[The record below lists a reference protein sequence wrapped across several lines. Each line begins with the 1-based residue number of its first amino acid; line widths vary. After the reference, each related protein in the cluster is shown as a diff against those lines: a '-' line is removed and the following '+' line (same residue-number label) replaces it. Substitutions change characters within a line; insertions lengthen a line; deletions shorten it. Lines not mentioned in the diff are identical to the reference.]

1 MKYFILAI
9 LVVSLIYSCGQPA
22 DNAAKTE
29 APDSLVFYGE
39 KFEPGKPLTVAELNS
54 KVSNEKMV
62 TGVVVSGTIAEVCQN
77 AGCWMNIDRGD
88 GSTMMVKMKDHA
100 FELPFDCGGKLAI
113 FKGDSY
119 YDTTSVED
127 LRHYAEDAMKS
138 KEEIEKITEPQYDI
152 TFIASGVILK

>member
-1 MKYFILAI
+1 MKYLIIGILS
-9 LVVSLIYSCGQPA
+9 VVLLYSCGQPA
-22 DNAAKTE
+22 DIAAKTE
-29 APDSLVFYGE
+29 TPDSLIYYGE
-39 KFEPGKPLTVAELNS
+39 KFVPGTPLTIAELNS
-54 KVSNEKMV
+54 KVSSEKMIV
-62 TGVVVSGTIAEVCQN
+62 GVVASGTIAEVCQS

-100 FELPFDCGGKLAI
+100 FALPIDCGGKQAI

-138 KEEIEKITEPQYDI
+138 KEEIEKIINPQYDVV
-152 TFIASGVILK
+152 FIASGVIIK